1 MKIMVVGASGV
12 LGRLVC
18 NELIRIYA
26 NKLELIVT
34 DYKLNREEELVN
46 SINQNVKF
54 QCVDVNSEQSLT
66 SGLKNIDAVIVVL
79 KQSTPLVQ
87 KICIER
93 KILCIDVTPFASF
106 VYKVDALNQEAIE
119 NKVGTIVMSGFF
131 PGLSGL
137 MVKKAVSKFENVTE
151 VNVGLLQNTN
161 AKAGISGIVDMLKII
176 NEDVVSEESI
186 AVRGFTQKRKMYF
199 GNLFT
204 KKEVK
209 LINHAEKAFLQRELN
224 IKNISYWTAW
234 DSQLFNK
241 QILLLKKL
249 KLINLI
255 YSFKKKQFLSK
266 IVKHNPHKPET
277 AFLTVEAK
285 GCIGEKR
292 YIRTL
297 LLSTFSDYHLTAM
310 VTAALTKIALKKG
323 LAGRFFP
330 FEIANIGEILFEINS
345 KGICYK
351 EYVEEENINN

>member
-1 MKIMVVGASGV
+1 MKIMVIGASGV
-12 LGRLVC
+12 LGRLIC

-26 NKLELIVT
+26 NKIELIVT

-54 QCVDVNSEQSLT
+54 QCVDVTSEQSIIE
-66 SGLKNIDAVIVVL
+66 GLQNIDVVIVAL
-79 KQSTPLVQ
+79 KQSNPLVQ
-87 KICIER
+87 KVCIER
-93 KILCIDVTPFASF
+93 RILCIDVTPFASF
-106 VYKVDALNQEAIE
+106 VYKVDTFSQEAIK

-137 MVKKAVSKFENVTE
+137 MVKKAASKFDNVTE
-151 VNVGLLQNTN
+151 VNVGLLQSTN

-176 NEDVVSEESI
+176 NEDVVTSES
-186 AVRGFTQKRKMYF
+186 VVVKGFTEKRKMNF
-199 GNLFT
+199 GNLST

-209 LINHAEKAFLQRELN
+209 RINHAEKEFLQRKLSIEN
-224 IKNISYWTAW
+224 INYWTAW

-249 KLINLI
+249 KVINLI
-255 YSFKKKQFLSK
+255 HSFKKKQFLSK
-266 IVKHNPHKPET
+266 IVKHDPYKPET
-277 AFLTVEAK
+277 AFLTVEVK
-285 GCIGEKR
+285 GYIGEKR

-310 VTAALTKIALKKG
+310 VTAALTKVALKKD
-323 LAGRFFP
+323 LTGRFFP
-330 FEIANIGEILFEINS
+330 FEIANIDEILFEINS

-351 EYVEEENINN
+351 EYVEEESINN